1 MIGLV
6 EGNAATPADLEEKLR
21 ALTHVVQQLATL
33 VARMN
38 AELESGLSA
47 THEAKV
53 KEIGRELDTMG
64 WTLKHL
70 SAED

>member
-1 MIGLV
+1 M
-6 EGNAATPADLEEKLR
+6 EGNAGSATPAELEERLR
-21 ALTHVVQQLATL
+21 SLTNIVQQLATL
-33 VARMN
+33 VTRMN

-47 THEAKV
+47 AHEAKI

-70 SAED
+70 SAEE